1 MNIEK
6 EEFLSMDLE
15 EKLNFINPQNQTNEL
30 ITASNEN
37 NIKDHERIKELRKR
51 IAETKREIERTTAT
65 FNKIAERCK
74 LEWFRPKWIER
85 PGANHLQEISYW
97 LR

>member
-6 EEFLSMDLE
+6 EQFLSMDLE

-30 ITASNEN
+30 ITSSNEN
-37 NIKDHERIKELRKR
+37 NIKDHERIEELRKR
-51 IAETKREIERTTAT
+51 IAETKREIERTKEA
-65 FNKIAERCK
+65 FNKIAEHCP
-74 LEWFRPKWIER
+74 LEWVRPKWIKR
-85 PGANHLQEISYW
+85 PGANHLQEINYW

>member
-1 MNIEK
+1 MNIKK

-15 EKLNFINPQNQTNEL
+15 EKLNFINPQNQ
-30 ITASNEN
+30 INEN

-65 FNKIAERCK
+65 FNKIAEHCP
-74 LEWFRPKWIER
+74 LEWVRPKWIKR
-85 PGANHLQEISYW
+85 PGADHLQEINYW

>member
-1 MNIEK
+1 MSMEK

-30 ITASNEN
+30 ITSSNEN

-51 IAETKREIERTTAT
+51 IAETNRQIERTTAT
-65 FNKIAERCK
+65 FNQIAEHCP

-85 PGANHLQEISYW
+85 PNANHLQEINYW

>member
-30 ITASNEN
+30 ITLSNEN
-37 NIKDHERIKELRKR
+37 NIKDYERIEELRKR

-65 FNKIAERCK
+65 FNKIAEHCK
-74 LEWFRPKWIER
+74 VEWFRPKWIER
-85 PGANHLQEISYW
+85 PNANHLQEIRYW